1 MMSLRCW
8 QLLGDQ
14 LFLYVKHLWHFFFVY
29 KLLPLTLI
37 LWDTNV
43 SVLLREVLRET
54 TDNEELRERDQ
65 WTMFGNEAEKV
76 EIEVIRNQHVVR
88 QRMDRM
94 ALREEVKLR

>member
-1 MMSLRCW
+1 M
-8 QLLGDQ
+8 
-14 LFLYVKHLWHFFFVY
+14 
-29 KLLPLTLI
+29 

-54 TDNEELRERDQ
+54 MDNEELRERDQ